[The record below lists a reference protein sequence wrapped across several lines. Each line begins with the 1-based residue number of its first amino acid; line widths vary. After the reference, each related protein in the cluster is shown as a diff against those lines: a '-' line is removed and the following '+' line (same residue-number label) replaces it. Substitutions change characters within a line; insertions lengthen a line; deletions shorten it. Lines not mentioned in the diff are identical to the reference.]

1 MARYTGPKSRLC
13 RREGEHLFGTRC
25 QSGKCSL
32 DKAPGGPGQHG
43 SRPRRKTSEYGIQLR
58 EKQKVR
64 IRYGV
69 LERQFRRYY
78 HNAVRSRG
86 VTGETLLVTL
96 ERRLDNLVYRL
107 GFAPSRPAARQLV
120 RHRHFSVN
128 DQIVDIPSY
137 QVAPGQV
144 IKVRDKSKRLDI
156 IHLALRDGGR
166 GTDLSWL
173 RVDKA
178 RLEGEL
184 LAIPSRM
191 EIPTTA
197 QEQLIVELYS
207 R

>member
-1 MARYTGPKSRLC
+1 MARYTGPKSRMC
-13 RREGEHLFGTRC
+13 RREGEHLFGMRC

-32 DKAPGGPGQHG
+32 DKGAGFPGQHG
-43 SRPRRKTSEYGIQLR
+43 SRPRRKVSEYGVQLR

-64 IRYGV
+64 MRYGV

-78 HNAVRSRG
+78 KEAVRMRG
-86 VTGETLLVTL
+86 VTGENLLVLL
-96 ERRLDNLVYRL
+96 ERRLDNVIYRL

-120 RHRHFSVN
+120 RHRHFQVN
-128 DQIVDIPSY
+128 NKIVDIPSY
-137 QVAPGQV
+137 QVAPGDV
-144 IKVRDKSKRLDI
+144 IHVRDKSKKLDL
-156 IHLALRDGGR
+156 IHMALKDAR
-166 GTDLSWL
+166 GTDMPWL
-173 RVDKA
+173 RIDKA

-184 LAIPSRM
+184 LSSPTRM